1 MLLPL
6 LCISSCTTKS
16 GELNMASTLALTL
29 AAPVIVVGVP
39 VMFKIAEAQTK
50 AELARHERE
59 RNKRKDGPFTE
70 YWQKGKKSSGKR
82 AEGTFKNK
90 ELDGLYKQWWPSGRK
105 WKEEHWEEGKLVSS
119 TSWHENGQKSGE
131 NGAGR
136 SANWYESGQMQREN
150 VYKDES
156 RPLLATKETEW
167 YESGQMRSLCTHKD
181 GTRHGVWTEWYESG
195 QKSHEA
201 NYKDGRETRQTQ
213 WHANGQM
220 SHQIVYKSPSRRLY
234 QKSWNEKGELISEE
248 RW

>member
-1 MLLPL
+1 
-6 LCISSCTTKS
+6 
-16 GELNMASTLALTL
+16 MASTLALTL
-29 AAPVIVVGVP
+29 AAPAIVVGVP
-39 VMFKIAEAQTK
+39 FMFKIAEAQTK
-50 AELARHERE
+50 AELARNERE

-136 SANWYESGQMQREN
+136 SASWYENGHMQREN
-150 VYKDES
+150 VYKDGS
-156 RPLLATKETEW
+156 RPLLPTKETEW
-167 YESGQMRSLCTHKD
+167 YESGQMRSLCTRKD
-181 GTRHGVWTEWYESG
+181 GTRHGVWTQWYESG

-213 WHANGQM
+213 WHSNGQM

-234 QKSWNEKGELISEE
+234 QKSWNEEGELISEE